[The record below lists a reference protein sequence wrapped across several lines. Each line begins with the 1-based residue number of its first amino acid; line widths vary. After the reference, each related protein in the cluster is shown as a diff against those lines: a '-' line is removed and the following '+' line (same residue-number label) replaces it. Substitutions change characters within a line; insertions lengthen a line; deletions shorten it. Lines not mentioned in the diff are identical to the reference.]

1 LQDCYKNEGELFV
14 RRCASYFAEQ
24 SQSVAVATTT
34 SLKKSQLLR
43 PAVKRFIVDALLSGA
58 FAGIATRSVV
68 VGLCAVLSFPA
79 AYAIAS
85 LLRVRIRSSVYR
97 WNGVEYICRQGN
109 QEGTVR
115 VPPKPLR
122 LWLQCQQERLAELAR
137 GL

>member
-1 LQDCYKNEGELFV
+1 M

-24 SQSVAVATTT
+24 SHSVAVATTA
-34 SLKKSQLLR
+34 SLKESQLLR

-97 WNGVEYICRQGN
+97 WNGVECICRQGN